1 MTALITLTSMMN
13 RLPLAGAK
21 PAKTLL
27 LQGSKR
33 ANKPPAQVA
42 RARPHATRTL
52 LQLSARIRFPV
63 HVLRRRQ
70 RNLRP
75 ALSPADT
82 ASTEPQAL
90 GSM

>member
-13 RLPLAGAK
+13 LLPLAGAK

-33 ANKPPAQVA
+33 ANKPLAQVA

-52 LQLSARIRFPV
+52 LQLNARIRFPV
-63 HVLRRRQ
+63 HALRRRR

-75 ALSPADT
+75 ALSPANT
-82 ASTEPQAL
+82 ASTGPRAL
-90 GSM
+90 SSL